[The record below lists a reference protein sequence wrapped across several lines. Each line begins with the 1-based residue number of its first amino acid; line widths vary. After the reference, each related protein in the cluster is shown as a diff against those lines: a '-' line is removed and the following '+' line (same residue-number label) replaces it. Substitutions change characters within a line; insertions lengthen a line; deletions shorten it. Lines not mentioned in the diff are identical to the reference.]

1 MQSTDHADEQ
11 RTSETTDSGDART
24 PVLVDVRRDLTRT
37 TFAVLFMVG
46 LIGACFW
53 IVRPFIPALIW
64 GTMIVVA
71 TWSLML
77 RTQEKL
83 WNRRWLAVIAMT
95 TVLVLAFV
103 IPFSLAIAT
112 LVQNA
117 DQIGGWV
124 KSLRQAQLPQLP
136 AWIQGLPIAGPKIA
150 AVWNEAVTS
159 GPDALTE
166 RLEPYARGI
175 VGWFVLEVGSFGIVA
190 LQFLLTLI
198 IAAVLYAYG
207 ETAAAGVRLFFR
219 RIGGERGDEVVE
231 LAGQAIRGVAFGVV
245 VTAFVQSV
253 MGGLGLFAA
262 GVPFVGLLTALMF
275 VLALAQIGAVP
286 ILVCAVAWLWWD
298 GSTGWAIGLA
308 VWSLVVGSLDN
319 VLRPIL
325 IRRGGHLPLLLVFAG
340 VIGGLVAFGLVGI
353 FVGPLVLAV
362 SYRLL
367 QAWVSEA
374 ETPRPAPS
382 EPPPRP
388 IT

>member
-1 MQSTDHADEQ
+1 MQSTDQAVEQ
-11 RTSETTDSGDART
+11 RTSEAGSSASPRA

>member
-1 MQSTDHADEQ
+1 MQQRADRPIE
-11 RTSETTDSGDART
+11 ETPPAGPE

-46 LIGACFW
+46 LIAACFW
-53 IVRPFIPALIW
+53 ILRPFIPALIW
-64 GTMIVVA
+64 AAMIVVA
-71 TWSLML
+71 TWPVML
-77 RTQEKL
+77 QTQVRL
-83 WNRRWLAVIAMT
+83 WNRRWLAVIMMT
-95 TVLVLAFV
+95 TALLLAFV
-103 IPFSLAIAT
+103 VPFTLAIAT

-117 DQIGGWV
+117 EEIAGWV
-124 KSLRQAQLPQLP
+124 KSLRQAQIPQLP
-136 AWIQGLPIAGPKIA
+136 AWVGSLPFAGPRIT
-150 AVWNEAVTS
+150 EAWTDMVTS
-159 GPDALTE
+159 GPEALTE
-166 RLEPYARGI
+166 RLEPYARGMAS
-175 VGWFVLEVGSFGIVA
+175 WFVREVGSFGLVA

-198 IAAVLYAYG
+198 VAPILYAYG
-207 ETAAAGVRLFFR
+207 ESAAAGIRLFFR
-219 RIGGERGDEVVE
+219 RIGGERGEEVVD

-253 MGGLGLFAA
+253 MGGIGLAVA
-262 GVPFVGLLTALMF
+262 GVPFVSLLTALMF

-298 GSTGWAIGLA
+298 GSTGWAIALA
-308 VWSLVVGSLDN
+308 VWALLVGSMDN

-325 IRRGGHLPLLLVFAG
+325 IRRGGRLPLLLVFAG

-367 QAWVSEA
+367 EAWVREA
-374 ETPRPAPS
+374 ETPREPPGS
-382 EPPPRP
+382 PPPRP